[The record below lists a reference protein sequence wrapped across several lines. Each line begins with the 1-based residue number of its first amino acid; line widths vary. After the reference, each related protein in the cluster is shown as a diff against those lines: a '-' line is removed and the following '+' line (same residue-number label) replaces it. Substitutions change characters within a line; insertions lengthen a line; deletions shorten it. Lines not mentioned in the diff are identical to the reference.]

1 MLKFERRYRAEF
13 IIGNI
18 DENGVETPEEA
29 FIIEY
34 PFTCQFTIDLGI
46 YSSSNRASFQ
56 FFNLSKDIQAK
67 MWLDIF
73 NYGKKYVDI
82 SFYAGY
88 KENLVLCFSGR
99 ALQCSS
105 YRNSGDVNFITEL
118 SAINA
123 VDFFRFGY
131 LNKTFTQGTT
141 FEEIIANVLAETGI
155 KPGYITP
162 EINVPIPR
170 DKTFI
175 GQTIDLLGREYGGYN
190 IFVNNNELNIIG
202 DNDVIPGEILVITD
216 SSGLLGSPIRANV
229 YTEIEMVF
237 EPQLVAGQA
246 VEVLSES
253 MPNFNRAYKVIK
265 IRHSGVISPRVSG
278 KLTTRATLTMADE
291 KLRELKKTK
300 DLAYTGKATNGIW
313 EKPVEGIISSPFGL
327 RMHPIEKKEKFHSG
341 MDIAAPLDTPVYA
354 PANGL
359 VIFSGWNGGY
369 GKAIEL
375 DNGEI
380 NGKRVSSLFGHLNNW
395 IVESGQ
401 TVNKGEIIG
410 YVGNSGNSTGSHLH
424 FGVRENGKPV
434 NPTIYI
440 GNYG

>member
-1 MLKFERRYRAEF
+1 M
-13 IIGNI
+13 
-18 DENGVETPEEA
+18 
-29 FIIEY
+29 
-34 PFTCQFTIDLGI
+34 
-46 YSSSNRASFQ
+46 
-56 FFNLSKDIQAK
+56 
-67 MWLDIF
+67 
-73 NYGKKYVDI
+73 
-82 SFYAGY
+82 
-88 KENLVLCFSGR
+88 
-99 ALQCSS
+99 
-105 YRNSGDVNFITEL
+105 
-118 SAINA
+118 
-123 VDFFRFGY
+123 
-131 LNKTFTQGTT
+131 
-141 FEEIIANVLAETGI
+141 
-155 KPGYITP
+155 
-162 EINVPIPR
+162 
-170 DKTFI
+170 
-175 GQTIDLLGREYGGYN
+175 
-190 IFVNNNELNIIG
+190 
-202 DNDVIPGEILVITD
+202 
-216 SSGLLGSPIRANV
+216 GSPRRANV

-265 IRHSGVISPRVSG
+265 IQHSGVISPRVSR